1 MPTVPGNQTRLCGV
15 LASVT
20 DASRVM
26 IQPAKADDRTREQE
40 ESEDRALLDQDI
52 PEPGVIG
59 RTIPSGTKVV
69 RSPLDA
75 DGPI

>member
-1 MPTVPGNQTRLCGV
+1 
-15 LASVT
+15 
-20 DASRVM
+20 M

-40 ESEDRALLDQDI
+40 ESEDRALLDRDI